1 MDHKAILSSIEKKQ
15 FHPIYLFHG
24 EEPFFIDVLSEAIVK
39 NALEDHERDFN
50 QTIVYGKDCVPI
62 EVVGLSKQFPM
73 MSERSLV
80 VIREAQDIKK
90 WEDFEDYFANPQPS
104 TILVICHKH
113 KKMDARSKAFKALAK
128 TGIVFQ
134 SDKVKDYQL
143 VTWIMAYVKEHGF
156 DITDKAANLLAE
168 FLGNDLTKIMNELEK
183 LSILLEKGTRIND
196 VHIEEN
202 IGISKD
208 YNVFELVNAIGEKDI
223 LKANKIVAYFGQNP
237 KAAHPTVIISNLF
250 TLFSRLME
258 VHFLPVKTP
267 DAVAAHQKVHPFV
280 AKETLRQSRLHN
292 PKKIAKNIGI
302 LKQYDLKSK
311 GVGGYSNVSEGDLLK
326 ELVFLLLHD
335 S

>member
-1 MDHKAILSSIEKKQ
+1 MDHKVIISSIEKKQ
-15 FHPIYLFHG
+15 FQPIYLLHG
-24 EEPFFIDVLSEAIVK
+24 EEQFFIDLITDAIVEH
-39 NALEDHERDFN
+39 ALEEHERDFN

-62 EVVGLSKQFPM
+62 EVVGLAKQFPM

-113 KKMDARSKAFKALAK
+113 KKMDARSKSFKAITK
-128 TGIVFQ
+128 TGIVFL
-134 SDKVKDYQL
+134 SDKIKDYQL
-143 VTWIMAYVKEHGF
+143 VTWIMKYVKDQGF

-168 FLGNDLTKIMNELEK
+168 FLGNDLSKIMNELEK

-208 YNVFELVNAIGEKDI
+208 YNVFELVNAVAEMDI

-237 KAAHPTVIISNLF
+237 KAAHPTVVIANLF
-250 TLFSRLME
+250 NLFQRLMT

-267 DAVAAHQKVHPFV
+267 DALAAHLKVHPFV
-280 AKETLRQSRLHN
+280 AKETMRQSRLHN
-292 PKKIAKNIGI
+292 PKKIAKNINL
-302 LKQYDLKSK
+302 LKEYDLRSK
-311 GVGGYSNVSEGDLLK
+311 GVGGYSNVSEGDLMK
-326 ELVFLLLHD
+326 ELVFLVMH
-335 S
+335 